1 MPRSDAFAE
10 ERRQRIAQAIAAD
23 GRVRLADLV
32 RTHGVTEPTIRRDL
46 SVLEER
52 ALLQR
57 THGGAIAVVRAEASV
72 PDRSLRNRAAKER
85 IARACATEIVSGDAV
100 FLDTGTTVQAVAA
113 QLSQPG
119 LNVLTNSVGVA
130 RVLADRPDV
139 RHTLL
144 GGQLRTLGDSVT
156 GPIALENLHRFS
168 VTVAVLGATGVNRD
182 GISVAD
188 LGEAQIKRSV
198 IDRAARV
205 VLAVDSSKFGVT
217 DFAAVCGLDRID
229 VLVTEDAGDEVR
241 AWCAEHD
248 VTLRLAASDD
258 GSG

>member
-1 MPRSDAFAE
+1 MPRPDAFAE
-10 ERRQRIAQAIAAD
+10 ERRRRIAQTVAAD

-32 RTHGVTEPTIRRDL
+32 REYGVTEPTIRRDL

-52 ALLQR
+52 DLLRR
-57 THGGAIAVVRAEASV
+57 THGGAIAVGTDHVETSV
-72 PDRSLRNRAAKER
+72 TDRSRRNRAAKDA
-85 IARACATEIVSGDAV
+85 IAVACAAEIAAGDSV
-100 FLDTGTTVQAVAA
+100 FLDTGTTVQAVAVR
-113 QLSQPG
+113 LTQPG

-156 GPIALENLHRFS
+156 GPIALENLARFT
-168 VTVAVLGATGVNRD
+168 VGVAVLGATGVTGA

-188 LGEAQIKRSV
+188 LGEAQIKQAV
-198 IDRAARV
+198 LDRARKV

-217 DFAAVCGLDRID
+217 DFVGVCGLDRID
-229 VLVTEDAGDEVR
+229 VLVTEEAGEEVR
-241 AWCAEHD
+241 DWCAAHGVE
-248 VTLRLAASDD
+248 VRQTP
-258 GSG
+258 